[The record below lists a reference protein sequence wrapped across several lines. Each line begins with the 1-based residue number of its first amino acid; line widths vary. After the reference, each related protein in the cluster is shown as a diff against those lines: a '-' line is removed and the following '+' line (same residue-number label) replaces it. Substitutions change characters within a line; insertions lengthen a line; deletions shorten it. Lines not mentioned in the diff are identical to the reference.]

1 MNIVIG
7 ADHAGV
13 ELKRVLVEE
22 LRREGHTVEDAGTHE
37 AAPVDYPDIARAVGH
52 SVADG
57 HVERGII
64 VCGSGVGACIAANK
78 VKGVRAGMCHDTYSG
93 HQGVEHDAMNILC
106 LGGRVVGPALALEIA
121 RAFLAAQTSTEERHR
136 RRIGKILEM
145 ERLQR

>member
-1 MNIVIG
+1 MKIVIG

-13 ELKRVLVEE
+13 ELKRALVEE
-22 LRREGHTVEDAGTHE
+22 LRKDGYTVEDAGTHE
-37 AAPVDYPDIARAVGH
+37 TTPVDYPDIARAVGH
-52 SVADG
+52 PVADG
-57 HVERGII
+57 RAERGII

-78 VKGVRAGMCHDTYSG
+78 VKGIRAGMCHDTYSG
-93 HQGVEHDAMNILC
+93 HQGVEHDGMNILC
-106 LGGRVVGPALALEIA
+106 LGGRVIGPALALEIA